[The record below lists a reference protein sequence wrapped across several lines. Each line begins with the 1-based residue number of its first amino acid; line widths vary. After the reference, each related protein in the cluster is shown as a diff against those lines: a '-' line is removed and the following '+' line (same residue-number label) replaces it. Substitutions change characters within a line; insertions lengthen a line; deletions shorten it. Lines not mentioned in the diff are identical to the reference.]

1 MPCAVF
7 LFAKIIYRCY
17 IIRDDVYMNTNT
29 GQMIMGR
36 CFDIRKKKILKCL
49 QNENELKVSDLV
61 ALTGASIATVRR
73 DLQELEKDNL
83 IVRTF
88 GGVRAVDQKS
98 LVARTFEQRSSL
110 QSLEK
115 QRIAAAAAQL
125 VTPGMTIAID
135 SGTTCMYFAAALKG
149 KAPLRII
156 TSALAV
162 IETLGGVPGMEINL
176 VGGKFRLE
184 NLDFY
189 GAVSINTFKQ
199 FHVDIAFMGCDA
211 LLPANGAFSHDQE
224 SAAISQAMGSR
235 ATERVLLCNSSKIG
249 TSGAFLAFAPEEID
263 KIVTDRS
270 NDSLTSAGYDVIT
283 AE

>member
-1 MPCAVF
+1 
-7 LFAKIIYRCY
+7 
-17 IIRDDVYMNTNT
+17 
-29 GQMIMGR
+29 MGR

-49 QNENELKVSDLV
+49 QDENELKVSDLV
-61 ALTGASIATVRR
+61 ELTGASIATVRR

-88 GGVRAVDQKS
+88 GGLRAADQKS
-98 LVARTFEQRSSL
+98 LVARTFEQRSAL

-115 QRIAAAAAQL
+115 QRIAAAAAKL
-125 VTPGMTIAID
+125 VAPGMTIAID
-135 SGTTCMYFAAALKG
+135 SGTTCMNFAAALKN

-162 IETLGGVPGMEINL
+162 IEMLGGVPGIEINL

-189 GAVSINTFKQ
+189 GAISINTFKH

-224 SAAISQAMGSR
+224 SAAISQAMGSC
-235 ATERVLLCNSSKIG
+235 ATERVLLCNSGKIG
-249 TSGAFLAFAPEEID
+249 TPGAFLAFAPEEID
-263 KIVTDRS
+263 KIVTGKRS
-270 NDSLTSAGYDVIT
+270 DELTAAGYKVIV